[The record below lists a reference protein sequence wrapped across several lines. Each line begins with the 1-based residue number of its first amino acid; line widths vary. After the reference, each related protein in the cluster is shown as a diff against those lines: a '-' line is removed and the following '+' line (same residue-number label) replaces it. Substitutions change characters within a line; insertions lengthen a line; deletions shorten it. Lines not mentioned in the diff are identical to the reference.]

1 MKTIITI
8 TDADCTITTDKETA
22 TALLFKN
29 PQCSS
34 EINGDQ
40 VTLTYDI
47 DNINTVTSLLNHRRK
62 S

>member
-8 TDADCTITTDKETA
+8 DSDSCTITTDKETA

-40 VTLTYDI
+40 VTLTYDL
-47 DNINTVTSLLNHRRK
+47 DNLNTVTALLNHRRK
-62 S
+62 